1 MGANAVF
8 RLGDGIFFDYF
19 CKQYLKKKLIFFVY
33 DIVFYF
39 FLADNSSMFE
49 LLIDKVIGEAWFE
62 ESVSSDDVRKFLAA
76 FPSGETEMRITI
88 DSPGGDVFE
97 GITIFNIIRDFAR
110 NNPDVEITTYVQGM
124 AASMASVIALAAWSV
139 NPRNDVIVE
148 DNSIFM
154 IHNAW
159 GIVMGDENDMRE
171 GAEWFSKVDDMLRAV
186 YVRRSGKSDDEIKA
200 MMDAET
206 WLWGDEI
213 VEAGFAAAIMDM
225 PKNDDGIEGVALTK
239 NERLVSAKA
248 AFTKS
253 QELMRSV
260 SAKRKE
266 NGGGK
271 SFKAAAMALGFEGG
285 SPSKNGAVDSAD
297 NKKGD
302 GSMKITVDELKKD
315 NPEIYAQIAQD
326 GEKAGVAKEQGRVSR
341 LLALGEKSGA
351 KDFAL
356 ECIKNGSDPSD
367 EKVIDAFMD
376 KGAAARHM
384 AACAEDER
392 NIPDVNP
399 PKEDKNANAKAMNDA
414 FAAALKGGSDYGD
427 D

>member
-1 MGANAVF
+1 
-8 RLGDGIFFDYF
+8 
-19 CKQYLKKKLIFFVY
+19 
-33 DIVFYF
+33 
-39 FLADNSSMFE
+39 MFE
-49 LLIDKVIGEAWFE
+49 LLIDKVIGEDEWRAWFGE
-62 ESVSSDDVRKFLAA
+62 ESEFSSADARKALAA

-88 DSPGGDVFE
+88 DSPGGDVYE

-159 GIVMGDENDMRE
+159 GIVIGDENDMRE

-206 WLWGDEI
+206 WLWGNEI
-213 VEAGFAAAIMDM
+213 LDAGFADEILDGTDERKELGVSD
-225 PKNDDGIEGVALTK
+225 PLNDKDKAENI
-239 NERLVSAKA
+239 VSAKA
-248 AFTKS
+248 AFAKS

-271 SFKAAAMALGFEGG
+271 SFRAAAMALGFEGG

-341 LLALGEKSGA
+341 LLALGKKSGA

-384 AACAEDER
+384 AACADDER

-399 PKEDKNANAKAMNDA
+399 PKEDKNADAKAMNDA
-414 FAAALKGGSDYGD
+414 FALALKGGSDYGD

>member
-1 MGANAVF
+1 MFYVYLANNG
-8 RLGDGIFFDYF
+8 LMY
-19 CKQYLKKKLIFFVY
+19 
-33 DIVFYF
+33 
-39 FLADNSSMFE
+39 E
-49 LLIDKVIGEAWFE
+49 LLIDKVIGADEWRAWFDE
-62 ESVSSDDVRKFLAA
+62 ETEFSSDDARKALAA

-110 NNPDVEITTYVQGM
+110 NNPNIEITTYIQGM

-139 NPRNDVIVE
+139 NPRNAVIVE

-154 IHNAW
+154 IHDAW
-159 GIVMGDENDMRE
+159 GIVVGNANDMRE

-200 MMDAET
+200 MMDAES
-206 WLWGDEI
+206 WLWGNEI
-213 VEAGFAAAIMDM
+213 IEAGFADAIMDST
-225 PKNDDGIEGVALTK
+225 KDAVVQEDLANDLVNSVPNDK

-271 SFKAAAMALGFEGG
+271 SFRAAAMALGIAGG
-285 SPSKNGAVDSAD
+285 LLPKNEADFSAE

-302 GSMKITVDELKKD
+302 SSMKITVDELKKD
-315 NPEIYAQIAQD
+315 NPEIYAQIVQD
-326 GEKAGVAKEQGRVSR
+326 GEKSGIAKEQARVSR

-351 KDFAL
+351 KEFAL

-376 KGAAARHM
+376 KGAAAKYLTNV
-384 AACAEDER
+384 AEDEKT
-392 NIPDVNP
+392 IPNVNP
-399 PKEDKNANAKAMNDA
+399 PKEDKNEDMNAVMAA
-414 FAAALKGGSDYGD
+414 FDRETGADKWEK
-427 D
+427 

>member
-1 MGANAVF
+1 MYE
-8 RLGDGIFFDYF
+8 I
-19 CKQYLKKKLIFFVY
+19 
-33 DIVFYF
+33 
-39 FLADNSSMFE
+39 
-49 LLIDKVIGEAWFE
+49 LIDKVIGEDEWRAWFGE
-62 ESVSSDDVRKFLAA
+62 ETEVSSDDVRKALAA

-88 DSPGGDVFE
+88 DSPGGDVYE

-110 NNPDVEITTYVQGM
+110 NNPDVKITTYVQGM

-159 GIVMGDENDMRE
+159 GIVIGDENDMRE

-271 SFKAAAMALGFEGG
+271 SFRAAAMALGIAGG
-285 SPSKNGAVDSAD
+285 LLPKNEADFSAE

-302 GSMKITVDELKKD
+302 SSMKITVDELKKD
-315 NPEIYAQIAQD
+315 NPEIYAQIVKD
-326 GEKAGVAKEQGRVSR
+326 GENAGVAKEQARVSR

-351 KDFAL
+351 KEFAL

-376 KGAAARHM
+376 KGAAAKYLGNV
-384 AACAEDER
+384 AEDEKT
-392 NIPDVNP
+392 IPNVNP
-399 PKEDKNANAKAMNDA
+399 PKEDKNEDMNAVMAA
-414 FAAALKGGSDYGD
+414 FDRETGADKWEK
-427 D
+427 

>member
-1 MGANAVF
+1 MFYVYLANNG
-8 RLGDGIFFDYF
+8 LMY
-19 CKQYLKKKLIFFVY
+19 
-33 DIVFYF
+33 
-39 FLADNSSMFE
+39 E
-49 LLIDKVIGEAWFE
+49 LLIDKVIGADEWRAWFDE
-62 ESVSSDDVRKFLAA
+62 ETEFSSDDARKALAA

-110 NNPDVEITTYVQGM
+110 NNPNVEITTYIQGM

-139 NPRNDVIVE
+139 NPRNAVIVE

-154 IHNAW
+154 IHDAW
-159 GIVMGDENDMRE
+159 GIVVGNANDMRE
-171 GAEWFSKVDDMLRAV
+171 GAEWFSNIDDMLRAV

-200 MMDAET
+200 MMDAES
-206 WLWGDEI
+206 WLWGNEI
-213 VEAGFAAAIMDM
+213 IEAGFADAIMDSTKDSGVQEDLANGLVNSV
-225 PKNDDGIEGVALTK
+225 PNDK

-271 SFKAAAMALGFEGG
+271 SFRAAAMALGIAGG
-285 SPSKNGAVDSAD
+285 LLPKNEADFSAE

-302 GSMKITVDELKKD
+302 SSMKITVDELKKD
-315 NPEIYAQIAQD
+315 NPEIYAQIVQD
-326 GEKAGVAKEQGRVSR
+326 GEKSGIAKEQARVSR

-351 KDFAL
+351 KEFAL

-376 KGAAARHM
+376 KGAAAKYL
-384 AACAEDER
+384 ANVAEDEK
-392 NIPDVNP
+392 NIPNVNP
-399 PKEDKNANAKAMNDA
+399 PKEDKNEDMNAVMAA
-414 FAAALKGGSDYGD
+414 FDRETGADKWEK
-427 D
+427 

>member
-1 MGANAVF
+1 MVF
-8 RLGDGIFFDYF
+8 
-19 CKQYLKKKLIFFVY
+19 
-33 DIVFYF
+33 
-39 FLADNSSMFE
+39 MFE
-49 LLIDKVIGEAWFE
+49 LLIDKVIGEDEWRAWFGE
-62 ESVSSDDVRKFLAA
+62 ETEVSSDDVRKALAA

-88 DSPGGDVFE
+88 DSPGGDVYE

-159 GIVMGDENDMRE
+159 GIVIGDENDMRE

-213 VEAGFAAAIMDM
+213 VETGFADAIMDM

-285 SPSKNGAVDSAD
+285 SPSKNGAAVSAD

-384 AACAEDER
+384 AACAEDEK
-392 NIPDVNP
+392 NIPNVNP
-399 PKEDKNANAKAMNDA
+399 PKEDKNADAKAMNDA
-414 FAAALKGGSDYGD
+414 FALALKGGSDYGD

>member
-1 MGANAVF
+1 M
-8 RLGDGIFFDYF
+8 F
-19 CKQYLKKKLIFFVY
+19 C
-33 DIVFYF
+33 FY
-39 FLADNSSMFE
+39 LADNGFMFE
-49 LLIDKVIGEAWFE
+49 LLIDKVIGEDEWRAWFGE
-62 ESVSSDDVRKFLAA
+62 ETEVSSDDVRKALAA

-88 DSPGGDVFE
+88 DSPGGDVYE

-110 NNPDVEITTYVQGM
+110 NNPNVEITTYVQGM

-159 GIVMGDENDMRE
+159 GIVIGDENDMRE
-171 GAEWFSKVDDMLRAV
+171 GAEWFSKVDDMLRSV

-213 VEAGFAAAIMDM
+213 VEAGFADVIRDM
-225 PKNDDGIEGVALTK
+225 PNAGVGIEGVALTK

-285 SPSKNGAVDSAD
+285 SPSKNGAAMSAD

-351 KDFAL
+351 KAFAL

-376 KGAAARHM
+376 KGAAAK
-384 AACAEDER
+384 ALALQKADGDV
-392 NIPDVNP
+392 PDVNP
-399 PKEDKNANAKAMNDA
+399 PKEDKNADAKAMNDA

>member
-1 MGANAVF
+1 
-8 RLGDGIFFDYF
+8 
-19 CKQYLKKKLIFFVY
+19 
-33 DIVFYF
+33 
-39 FLADNSSMFE
+39 MFE
-49 LLIDKVIGEAWFE
+49 LLIDKVIGEDEWRAWFGE
-62 ESVSSDDVRKFLAA
+62 ETEITSDDVRKALAA

-213 VEAGFAAAIMDM
+213 VQAGFADAIVDM
-225 PKNDDGIEGVALTK
+225 PNAGVGIEGVALTK

-384 AACAEDER
+384 AACADDER

-399 PKEDKNANAKAMNDA
+399 PKEDKNADAKAMNDA
-414 FAAALKGGSDYGD
+414 FAVALKGGSDYGD

>member
-1 MGANAVF
+1 MFYVYLANNG
-8 RLGDGIFFDYF
+8 LMY
-19 CKQYLKKKLIFFVY
+19 
-33 DIVFYF
+33 
-39 FLADNSSMFE
+39 E
-49 LLIDKVIGEAWFE
+49 LLIDKVIGADEWRAWIDA
-62 ESVSSDDVRKFLAA
+62 ESEFSSDDARKALAA

-110 NNPDVEITTYVQGM
+110 NNPNVEITTYIQGM

-139 NPRNDVIVE
+139 NPRNAVIVE

-154 IHNAW
+154 IHDAW
-159 GIVMGDENDMRE
+159 GIVVGNANDMRE

-200 MMDAET
+200 MMDVET
-206 WLWGDEI
+206 WLWGNEI
-213 VEAGFAAAIMDM
+213 IEAGFADAIMDSTNS
-225 PKNDDGIEGVALTK
+225 NDR
-239 NERLVSAKA
+239 NESIVSAKA

-271 SFKAAAMALGFEGG
+271 SFKAAAMALGIAGG
-285 SPSKNGAVDSAD
+285 LLPKNEADFSAE

-302 GSMKITVDELKKD
+302 SSMKITVDELKKD
-315 NPEIYAQIAQD
+315 NPEIYAQIVQD
-326 GEKAGVAKEQGRVSR
+326 GEKSGIAKEQARVSR

-351 KDFAL
+351 KEFAL

-376 KGAAARHM
+376 KRAAVKYLANV
-384 AACAEDER
+384 AEDEKT
-392 NIPDVNP
+392 IPNVNP
-399 PKEDKNANAKAMNDA
+399 PKEDKNEDMNAVMAA
-414 FAAALKGGSDYGD
+414 FDRETGADKWEK
-427 D
+427 

>member
-1 MGANAVF
+1 
-8 RLGDGIFFDYF
+8 
-19 CKQYLKKKLIFFVY
+19 
-33 DIVFYF
+33 
-39 FLADNSSMFE
+39 MFE
-49 LLIDKVIGEAWFE
+49 LLIDKVIGEDEWRAWFGE
-62 ESVSSDDVRKFLAA
+62 ESEVSSDDVRKALAA

-110 NNPDVEITTYVQGM
+110 NNPDVKIMTYVQGM

-186 YVRRSGKSDDEIKA
+186 YVRRSGKSDDEIKT

-213 VEAGFAAAIMDM
+213 VEAGFADAIMDM

-285 SPSKNGAVDSAD
+285 SPSKNGAAVSAD

-302 GSMKITVDELKKD
+302 GSMKITVDELKKE
-315 NPEIYAQIAQD
+315 NPEIYAQILEEGKKLGGEEALARADRLLQL
-326 GEKAGVAKEQGRVSR
+326 GEKAGAVDAALKCFREGKDTNDKEVVDYIFDRGKANAI
-341 LLALGEKSGA
+341 LAAQKEDEKS
-351 KDFAL
+351 
-356 ECIKNGSDPSD
+356 
-367 EKVIDAFMD
+367 
-376 KGAAARHM
+376 
-384 AACAEDER
+384 
-392 NIPDVNP
+392 IPDVNP
-399 PKEDKNANAKAMNDA
+399 PKEDKNADAKAMNDA
-414 FAAALKGGSDYGD
+414 FALALKGGSDYGD

>member
-1 MGANAVF
+1 
-8 RLGDGIFFDYF
+8 
-19 CKQYLKKKLIFFVY
+19 
-33 DIVFYF
+33 
-39 FLADNSSMFE
+39 MFE
-49 LLIDKVIGEAWFE
+49 LLIDKVIGEDEWRAWFGE
-62 ESVSSDDVRKFLAA
+62 ETEITSDDVRKFLAA

-110 NNPDVEITTYVQGM
+110 NNPDVKIMTYVQGM

-186 YVRRSGKSDDEIKA
+186 YVRRSGKSDDEIKV

-213 VEAGFAAAIMDM
+213 VEAGFADAIMDM
-225 PKNDDGIEGVALTK
+225 PKNDDGIESVALTK

-285 SPSKNGAVDSAD
+285 SPSKNGAAVSAD

-302 GSMKITVDELKKD
+302 GSMKITVDELKKE
-315 NPEIYAQIAQD
+315 NPEIYAQILEEGKKLGGEEALARADRLLQL
-326 GEKAGVAKEQGRVSR
+326 GEKAGAVDAALKCFREGKDTNDTEVVDYIFDRGKANAI
-341 LLALGEKSGA
+341 LAA
-351 KDFAL
+351 Q
-356 ECIKNGSDPSD
+356 
-367 EKVIDAFMD
+367 M
-376 KGAAARHM
+376 
-384 AACAEDER
+384 EDE
-392 NIPDVNP
+392 NSIPDVNP
-399 PKEDKNANAKAMNDA
+399 PKEDKNADAKAMNDA
-414 FAAALKGGSDYGD
+414 FALALKGGSDYGD

>member
-1 MGANAVF
+1 M
-8 RLGDGIFFDYF
+8 F
-19 CKQYLKKKLIFFVY
+19 C
-33 DIVFYF
+33 FY
-39 FLADNSSMFE
+39 LADNSSMFE
-49 LLIDKVIGEAWFE
+49 LLIDKVIGEDEWRAWFGE
-62 ESVSSDDVRKFLAA
+62 ETEVSSDDVRKALAA

-110 NNPDVEITTYVQGM
+110 NNPDVEITTYIQGM

-154 IHNAW
+154 IHDAW
-159 GIVMGDENDMRE
+159 GIVMGNENDMRE

-186 YVRRSGKSDDEIKA
+186 YVRRSGKSDDEIKT

-213 VEAGFAAAIMDM
+213 VQAGFADAIMDM

-384 AACAEDER
+384 AACADDER

-399 PKEDKNANAKAMNDA
+399 PKEDKNADAKAMNAA

>member
-8 RLGDGIFFDYF
+8 RLGDG
-19 CKQYLKKKLIFFVY
+19 IFFVY

-49 LLIDKVIGEAWFE
+49 LLIDKVIGEDEWRAWFGE
-62 ESVSSDDVRKFLAA
+62 ESEFSSADARKALAA

-154 IHNAW
+154 IHDAW
-159 GIVMGDENDMRE
+159 GIVMGNENDMRE

-213 VEAGFAAAIMDM
+213 VQAGFADAIMDSTKSAGVQEDIANGLVHSV
-225 PKNDDGIEGVALTK
+225 PNDK

-285 SPSKNGAVDSAD
+285 SPSKNGAAVSAD

-302 GSMKITVDELKKD
+302 GSMKITVDELKKE
-315 NPEIYAQIAQD
+315 NPEIYAQILEEGKKLGGEEALARADRLLQL
-326 GEKAGVAKEQGRVSR
+326 GEKAGAVDAALKCFREGKDTNDTEVVDYIFDRGKANAV
-341 LLALGEKSGA
+341 LAAQMEDEKS
-351 KDFAL
+351 
-356 ECIKNGSDPSD
+356 
-367 EKVIDAFMD
+367 
-376 KGAAARHM
+376 
-384 AACAEDER
+384 
-392 NIPDVNP
+392 IPDVNP
-399 PKEDKNANAKAMNDA
+399 PKEDKNADAKAMNDA
-414 FAAALKGGSDYGD
+414 FALALKGGSDYGD

>member
-1 MGANAVF
+1 MFYVYLANNG
-8 RLGDGIFFDYF
+8 LMY
-19 CKQYLKKKLIFFVY
+19 
-33 DIVFYF
+33 
-39 FLADNSSMFE
+39 E
-49 LLIDKVIGEAWFE
+49 LLIDKVIGADEWRAWFDE
-62 ESVSSDDVRKFLAA
+62 ETEFSSDDARKALAA

-110 NNPDVEITTYVQGM
+110 NNPNIEITTYIQGM

-139 NPRNDVIVE
+139 NPRNAVIVE

-154 IHNAW
+154 IHDAW
-159 GIVMGDENDMRE
+159 GIVVGNANDMRE

-200 MMDAET
+200 MMDAES
-206 WLWGDEI
+206 WLWGNEI
-213 VEAGFAAAIMDM
+213 IEAGFADAIMDSTKDAGVQEDLANGLVNSV
-225 PKNDDGIEGVALTK
+225 PNDK

-271 SFKAAAMALGFEGG
+271 SFRAAAMALGIAGG
-285 SPSKNGAVDSAD
+285 LLPKNEADFSAE

-302 GSMKITVDELKKD
+302 SSMKITVDELKKD
-315 NPEIYAQIAQD
+315 NPEIYAQIVQD
-326 GEKAGVAKEQGRVSR
+326 GEKSGIAKEQARVSR

-351 KDFAL
+351 KEFAL

-376 KGAAARHM
+376 KGAAAKYL
-384 AACAEDER
+384 ANVAKDEKT
-392 NIPDVNP
+392 IPNVNP
-399 PKEDKNANAKAMNDA
+399 PKEDKNENMNAVMAA
-414 FAAALKGGSDYGD
+414 FDRETGADKWEK
-427 D
+427 

>member
-1 MGANAVF
+1 MFYVYLANNG
-8 RLGDGIFFDYF
+8 LMY
-19 CKQYLKKKLIFFVY
+19 
-33 DIVFYF
+33 
-39 FLADNSSMFE
+39 E
-49 LLIDKVIGEAWFE
+49 LLIDKVIGADEWRAWFDE
-62 ESVSSDDVRKFLAA
+62 ETEFSSDDARKALAA

-110 NNPDVEITTYVQGM
+110 NNPNVEITTYIQGM

-139 NPRNDVIVE
+139 NPRNAVIVE

-154 IHNAW
+154 IHDAW
-159 GIVMGDENDMRE
+159 GIVVGNANDMRE

-186 YVRRSGKSDDEIKA
+186 YVRRSGKSDDEIKT

-206 WLWGDEI
+206 WLWGNEI
-213 VEAGFAAAIMDM
+213 LDAGFADEILDGTDERKELGVCD
-225 PKNDDGIEGVALTK
+225 PLNDKDKAENI
-239 NERLVSAKA
+239 VSAKA
-248 AFTKS
+248 AFAKS

-271 SFKAAAMALGFEGG
+271 SFRAAAMALGIAGG
-285 SPSKNGAVDSAD
+285 LLPKNEADFSAE

-302 GSMKITVDELKKD
+302 SSMKITVDELKKD
-315 NPEIYAQIAQD
+315 NPEIYAQIVQD
-326 GEKAGVAKEQGRVSR
+326 GEKSGIAKEQARVSR

-351 KDFAL
+351 KEFAL

-376 KGAAARHM
+376 KGAAAKYL
-384 AACAEDER
+384 ANVAKDEKT
-392 NIPDVNP
+392 IPNVNP
-399 PKEDKNANAKAMNDA
+399 PKEDKNEDMNAVMAA
-414 FAAALKGGSDYGD
+414 FDRETGADKWEK
-427 D
+427 

>member
-1 MGANAVF
+1 
-8 RLGDGIFFDYF
+8 
-19 CKQYLKKKLIFFVY
+19 
-33 DIVFYF
+33 
-39 FLADNSSMFE
+39 MFE
-49 LLIDKVIGEAWFE
+49 LLIDKVIGEDEWRAWFGE
-62 ESVSSDDVRKFLAA
+62 ETEVSSDDVRKALAA

-110 NNPDVEITTYVQGM
+110 NNPDVEITTYIQGM

-154 IHNAW
+154 IHDAW
-159 GIVMGDENDMRE
+159 GIVMGNENDMRE

-213 VEAGFAAAIMDM
+213 IEAGFAAAIMDM

-384 AACAEDER
+384 AACADDER

-399 PKEDKNANAKAMNDA
+399 PKEDKNADAKAMNDA
-414 FAAALKGGSDYGD
+414 FALALKGGSDYGD

>member
-1 MGANAVF
+1 MYE
-8 RLGDGIFFDYF
+8 I
-19 CKQYLKKKLIFFVY
+19 
-33 DIVFYF
+33 
-39 FLADNSSMFE
+39 
-49 LLIDKVIGEAWFE
+49 LIDKVIGADEWRAWFDE
-62 ESVSSDDVRKFLAA
+62 ETEFSSDDARKALAA

-110 NNPDVEITTYVQGM
+110 NNPNVEITTYIQGM

-139 NPRNDVIVE
+139 NPRNAVIVE

-154 IHNAW
+154 IHDAW
-159 GIVMGDENDMRE
+159 GIVVGNANDMRE

-200 MMDAET
+200 MMDAES
-206 WLWGDEI
+206 WLWGNEI
-213 VEAGFAAAIMDM
+213 IEAGFADAIMDSTKDAGVQEDLANGLVNSV
-225 PKNDDGIEGVALTK
+225 PNDR

-271 SFKAAAMALGFEGG
+271 SFRAAAMALGIAGG
-285 SPSKNGAVDSAD
+285 LLPKNEADFSAE

-302 GSMKITVDELKKD
+302 SSMKITVDELKKD
-315 NPEIYAQIAQD
+315 NPEIYAQIVQD
-326 GEKAGVAKEQGRVSR
+326 GEKSGIAKEQARVSR

-351 KDFAL
+351 KEFAL

-376 KGAAARHM
+376 KGAAAKYL
-384 AACAEDER
+384 ANVAEDEKT
-392 NIPDVNP
+392 IPNVNP
-399 PKEDKNANAKAMNDA
+399 PKEDKNEDMNAVMAA
-414 FAAALKGGSDYGD
+414 FDRETGADKWEK
-427 D
+427 

>member
-1 MGANAVF
+1 MFYVYLANNG
-8 RLGDGIFFDYF
+8 LMY
-19 CKQYLKKKLIFFVY
+19 
-33 DIVFYF
+33 
-39 FLADNSSMFE
+39 E
-49 LLIDKVIGEAWFE
+49 LLIDKVIGADEWRAWFDE
-62 ESVSSDDVRKFLAA
+62 ETEFSSDDARKALAA

-110 NNPDVEITTYVQGM
+110 NNPNVEITTYIQGM

-139 NPRNDVIVE
+139 NPRNAVIVE

-154 IHNAW
+154 IHDAW
-159 GIVMGDENDMRE
+159 GIVVGNANDMRE

-200 MMDAET
+200 MMDAES
-206 WLWGDEI
+206 WLWGNEI
-213 VEAGFAAAIMDM
+213 IEAGFADAIMDSTKDAGVQKDLANGLVNSV
-225 PKNDDGIEGVALTK
+225 PNDK

-271 SFKAAAMALGFEGG
+271 SFRAAAMALGIAGG
-285 SPSKNGAVDSAD
+285 LLPKNEADFSAE

-302 GSMKITVDELKKD
+302 SSMKITVDELKKD
-315 NPEIYAQIAQD
+315 NPEIYAQIVHD
-326 GEKAGVAKEQGRVSR
+326 GEKSGIAKEQARVSR

-351 KDFAL
+351 KEFAL

-376 KGAAARHM
+376 KGAAAKYL
-384 AACAEDER
+384 ANVAKDEKT
-392 NIPDVNP
+392 IPNVNP
-399 PKEDKNANAKAMNDA
+399 PKEDKNEDMNAVMAA
-414 FAAALKGGSDYGD
+414 FDRETGADKWEK
-427 D
+427 

>member
-1 MGANAVF
+1 
-8 RLGDGIFFDYF
+8 
-19 CKQYLKKKLIFFVY
+19 
-33 DIVFYF
+33 
-39 FLADNSSMFE
+39 MFE
-49 LLIDKVIGEAWFE
+49 LLIDKVIGEDEWRAWFGE
-62 ESVSSDDVRKFLAA
+62 ESEVSSDDVRKALAA

-213 VEAGFAAAIMDM
+213 VQAGFANAIMDSTKSAGVQEDIANGLVHFV
-225 PKNDDGIEGVALTK
+225 PNDK

-271 SFKAAAMALGFEGG
+271 SFRAAAMALGFEGG
-285 SPSKNGAVDSAD
+285 SPSKNGAAVSAD

-302 GSMKITVDELKKD
+302 GSMKITVDELKKE
-315 NPEIYAQIAQD
+315 NPEIYAQILEEGKKLGGEEALARADRLLQL
-326 GEKAGVAKEQGRVSR
+326 GEKAGAVDAALKCFREGKDTNDKEVVDYIFDRGKANAI
-341 LLALGEKSGA
+341 LAAQKEDEKS
-351 KDFAL
+351 
-356 ECIKNGSDPSD
+356 
-367 EKVIDAFMD
+367 
-376 KGAAARHM
+376 
-384 AACAEDER
+384 
-392 NIPDVNP
+392 IPDVNP
-399 PKEDKNANAKAMNDA
+399 PKEDKNADAKAMNDA
-414 FAAALKGGSDYGD
+414 FALALKGGSDYGD

>member
-1 MGANAVF
+1 MFYVYLANNG
-8 RLGDGIFFDYF
+8 LMY
-19 CKQYLKKKLIFFVY
+19 
-33 DIVFYF
+33 
-39 FLADNSSMFE
+39 E
-49 LLIDKVIGEAWFE
+49 LLIDKVIGADEWRAWFDE
-62 ESVSSDDVRKFLAA
+62 ETEFSSDDARKALAA

-110 NNPDVEITTYVQGM
+110 NNPNVEITTYIQGM

-139 NPRNDVIVE
+139 NPRNAVIVE

-154 IHNAW
+154 IHDAW
-159 GIVMGDENDMRE
+159 GIVVGNANDMRE

-200 MMDAET
+200 MMDAES
-206 WLWGDEI
+206 WLWGNEI
-213 VEAGFAAAIMDM
+213 IEAGFADAIMDST
-225 PKNDDGIEGVALTK
+225 KDAVVQEDLANDLVNSVPNDK

-271 SFKAAAMALGFEGG
+271 SFRAAAMALGIAGG
-285 SPSKNGAVDSAD
+285 LLPKNEADFSAE

-302 GSMKITVDELKKD
+302 SSMKITVDELKKD
-315 NPEIYAQIAQD
+315 NPEIYAQIVQD
-326 GEKAGVAKEQGRVSR
+326 GEKSGIAKEQARVSR

-351 KDFAL
+351 KEFAL

-376 KGAAARHM
+376 KGAAAKYL
-384 AACAEDER
+384 ANVAEDEKT
-392 NIPDVNP
+392 IPNVNP
-399 PKEDKNANAKAMNDA
+399 PKEDKNEDMNAVMAA
-414 FAAALKGGSDYGD
+414 FDRETGADKWEK
-427 D
+427 

>member
-1 MGANAVF
+1 MFYVYLANNG
-8 RLGDGIFFDYF
+8 LMY
-19 CKQYLKKKLIFFVY
+19 
-33 DIVFYF
+33 
-39 FLADNSSMFE
+39 E
-49 LLIDKVIGEAWFE
+49 LLIDKVIGDDEWRAWFDE
-62 ESVSSDDVRKFLAA
+62 ETEFSSDDARKALAA

-110 NNPDVEITTYVQGM
+110 NNPNVEITTYIQGM

-139 NPRNDVIVE
+139 NPRNAVIVE

-154 IHNAW
+154 IHDAW
-159 GIVMGDENDMRE
+159 GIVVGNANDMRE
-171 GAEWFSKVDDMLRAV
+171 GAEWFSKIDDMLRAV

-200 MMDAET
+200 MMDAES
-206 WLWGDEI
+206 WLWGNEI
-213 VEAGFAAAIMDM
+213 IEAGFADAIMDSTKDASVQEDLANGLVNSV
-225 PKNDDGIEGVALTK
+225 PNDK

-271 SFKAAAMALGFEGG
+271 SFRAAAMALGIAGG
-285 SPSKNGAVDSAD
+285 LLPKNEADFSAE

-302 GSMKITVDELKKD
+302 SSMKITVDELKKD
-315 NPEIYAQIAQD
+315 NPEIYAQIVQD
-326 GEKAGVAKEQGRVSR
+326 GEKSGIAKEQARVSR

-351 KDFAL
+351 KEFAL

-376 KGAAARHM
+376 KGAAAKYL
-384 AACAEDER
+384 ANVAEDEKT
-392 NIPDVNP
+392 IPNVNP
-399 PKEDKNANAKAMNDA
+399 PKEDKNEDMNAVMAA
-414 FAAALKGGSDYGD
+414 FDRETGADKWEK
-427 D
+427 